1 MEVLV
6 HATALSAIPP
16 PKSQSPPNLTSNNG
30 GHSSLRRKRFLRENL
45 ISSSS
50 SLIRSIVRSEKNQ
63 VSIGCVDRRFVDDG
77 AAVEWG
83 RDSGCVEVVGIGSR
97 KDAVL
102 DFCLESPFQSLSS
115 CLRFWNILSKDSQK
129 VQLQQRTLEKGF
141 TFVSIER
148 ETTSGLS
155 EMSAMPVGGY
165 TGVKNLEVQS
175 YLLTSPCALIL
186 VASAGYGSDHI
197 TAIELLKA
205 VKSAH
210 GLAVCI
216 ILKPFSFEGQRRKDE
231 VNDLINKL
239 QEEASFCIVVDTDA
253 LLKKEVVT
261 LAEALK
267 TANNA
272 VLLAINSI
280 SLFMSEMQKKYLD
293 HPNNR
298 TKEIQFPEVVDILG
312 NSEAAKVGFGA
323 GKNMKTSIARAVY
336 DCPFVDGGIK
346 DFSGLLVC
354 TLATACAVDR
364 DDTNTFLH
372 VFRQTTGW
380 KQELL
385 VAVVHEPNLE
395 PDIFVT
401 TVIFLGSKENVS
413 QKSGFFSG
421 FVSHFPF
428 VFSLF
433 KREHQESKHPLSAHS
448 VGNQSSTEDMQSL
461 ASGDKKKW
469 VSSNLNNGNV
479 NICSEEQE
487 MQKLL
492 GTNHVEINGLRQD
505 NDEDER
511 TEVGILNSESKLVSG
526 EYDQTSEGFT
536 GEYGLERESLIFWNA
551 GPASHTAQQWAK
563 ERAVIFDSA
572 PLLESQYLC
581 TLPVGVKPSG
591 KSIRSRYSAN
601 TELPEPRTSDDR
613 NGKSQGVPRLPSW
626 DALTDSSFD
635 AVTDRIN
642 NASTLL
648 NGRRTNASRKQG
660 LLSSR
665 AASML
670 EAERESQKKWSPV
683 VEMSYRGGIYKGR
696 CQGGLPEGKGH
707 LTLADGSIY
716 DGMWRYGKRS
726 GTGTLY
732 YSNGDVFQGSWRDD
746 LMHGKGWFYFHAGD
760 RWFANFWKGKANG
773 EGRFYSKDGEIFFGN
788 FHDGWRHGHCL
799 CIDTNGTRW
808 AEIWN
813 EGSLLSREQLDSDSG
828 KVQR

>member
-1 MEVLV
+1 M
-6 HATALSAIPP
+6 
-16 PKSQSPPNLTSNNG
+16 
-30 GHSSLRRKRFLRENL
+30 
-45 ISSSS
+45 
-50 SLIRSIVRSEKNQ
+50 
-63 VSIGCVDRRFVDDG
+63 
-77 AAVEWG
+77 
-83 RDSGCVEVVGIGSR
+83 
-97 KDAVL
+97 
-102 DFCLESPFQSLSS
+102 
-115 CLRFWNILSKDSQK
+115 
-129 VQLQQRTLEKGF
+129 
-141 TFVSIER
+141 
-148 ETTSGLS
+148 
-155 EMSAMPVGGY
+155 
-165 TGVKNLEVQS
+165 
-175 YLLTSPCALIL
+175 
-186 VASAGYGSDHI
+186 
-197 TAIELLKA
+197 ELLKA

-216 ILKPFSFEGQRRKDE
+216 ILKPFSFEGKRRKDE

-267 TANNA
+267 SANNA

-280 SLFMSEMQKKYLD
+280 SLFVFEMHKKYLD

-312 NSEAAKVGFGA
+312 NYDAAKVGFGA

-346 DFSGLLVC
+346 DFSGLLIC
-354 TLATACAVDR
+354 TLATACVVDG

-372 VFRQTTGW
+372 VFRRTTGW

-401 TVIFLGSKENVS
+401 TVIFLGSKNEDVS

-421 FVSHFPF
+421 FASRFSF

-448 VGNQSSTEDMQSL
+448 VGNQNSTEDLQSL

-469 VSSNLNNGNV
+469 VSSNLNNVNV

-492 GTNHVEINGLRQD
+492 GSNHVEINGLRQD
-505 NDEDER
+505 NDEDEK
-511 TEVGILNSESKLVSG
+511 TEVGILNSKSKLVSG
-526 EYDQTSEGFT
+526 EYNQTSEEFT

-551 GPASHTAQQWAK
+551 GPASQTAQQWAK

-572 PLLESQYLC
+572 PLVESQYFC

-591 KSIRSRYSAN
+591 KSVRSHYSAN
-601 TELPEPRTSDDR
+601 TELPEPRTSYDR
-613 NGKSQGVPRLPSW
+613 NGESQGIPRLPSW
-626 DALTDSSFD
+626 DALTDSSFEV
-635 AVTDRIN
+635 VTDRIN

-648 NGRRTNASRKQG
+648 KGRSANASRKQG

-732 YSNGDVFQGSWRDD
+732 YNNGDVFQGSWRDD
-746 LMHGKGWFYFHAGD
+746 LMNGKGWFYFHTGD

-788 FHDGWRHGHCL
+788 FQDGWRHGHCL
-799 CIDTNGTRW
+799 CIDANGTRW
-808 AEIWN
+808 AEIWD
-813 EGSLLSREQLDSDSG
+813 EGSLLSRQQLDSDSG